1 MSSLRLGGSLKN
13 SYMELQK
20 QISADLVAAM
30 KAKDTTTLN
39 VLRVLKGE
47 IQRAEQIQKKRKIE
61 ARKKE
66 KNARQS
72 RKKKTRH

>member
-1 MSSLRLGGSLKN
+1 
-13 SYMELQK
+13 MELQK

-47 IQRAEQIQKKRKIE
+47 IQK
-61 ARKKE
+61 
-66 KNARQS
+66 S
-72 RKKKTRH
+72 